1 MSGVNSQSGQA
12 TNNMRTLANNAVNA
26 VKNNSTS
33 SSLYNAGSQTI
44 QGYING
50 VNSRSGGLYS
60 TLASIA
66 SSAIAK
72 FKSVLGIR
80 SPSRVFAEMGTF
92 TGEGYIEGV
101 EGQRQ
106 DIISTMESMAKQAS
120 DSFRSRLTYG
130 LDGVHEAMY
139 GYDTPSAGTI
149 GAGVDPAQENNRG
162 LAAAIVAL
170 GQKIE
175 NMEVRLET
183 GRLVGGIASKMDSA
197 LANRRGLAER
207 GVT

>member
-1 MSGVNSQSGQA
+1 
-12 TNNMRTLANNAVNA
+12 MRTLATNAVNA
-26 VKNNSTS
+26 MKNNSTS
-33 SSLYNAGSQTI
+33 TSLYNAGASTI

-50 VNSRSGGLYS
+50 VNSQSGGLYN

-66 SSAIAK
+66 SSAISR
-72 FKSVLGIR
+72 FKSILGIR
-80 SPSRVFAEMGTF
+80 SPSRVFAEMGAF

-106 DIISTMESMAKQAS
+106 GIIGTMESMAKQAS
-120 DSFRSRLTYG
+120 DSFRSHLNYG
-130 LDGVHEAMY
+130 LGDAHEAMY
-139 GYDTPSAGTI
+139 GYNPPSAGTT
-149 GAGVDPAQENNRG
+149 GTGVDPAQENSRG
-162 LAAAIVAL
+162 LTEAIIAL
-170 GQKIE
+170 GKKIE